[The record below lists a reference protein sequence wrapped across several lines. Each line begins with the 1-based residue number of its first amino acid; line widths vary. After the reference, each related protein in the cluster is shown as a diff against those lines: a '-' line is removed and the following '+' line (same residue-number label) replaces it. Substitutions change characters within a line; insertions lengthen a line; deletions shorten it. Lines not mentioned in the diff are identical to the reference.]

1 MAARSRSSAG
11 PANGAMP
18 SSARLTRTTSTRSSS
33 RRGKCVFE
41 RLLLLGGEVSADDR
55 AAELGHL
62 WQHALLIGVAR
73 HDEEGGPAWR
83 DGTGHLIEP
92 LVVEAVFAQVSGQG
106 AGCRA
111 YGHAG

>member
-1 MAARSRSSAG
+1 MAARSRGTAR
-11 PANGAMP
+11 PASGAMP
-18 SSARLTRTTSTRSSS
+18 SRGRSTMTISTDSSS

-41 RLLLLGGEVSADDR
+41 RLLLLTCEVRLEQS

-73 HDEEGGPAWR
+73 HDEEGRPARWNR
-83 DGTGHLIEP
+83 GGYLIEP

-106 AGCRA
+106 AGCR
-111 YGHAG
+111 